1 MPSRMDRY
9 KTSVDSNDNTLSRSR
24 KNKDLYDELANN
36 TKYTNLSDVS
46 KLTAVDV
53 NKAKNSKT
61 RASYQQLKE
70 YNLNASKPK
79 VKKELEEFNYIY
91 QDHENRIY
99 DINSILK
106 EAKKNREK
114 VDELEKK
121 RSLKNDEFNATKGEH
136 KELKEENKKI
146 KSLIDT
152 IATKTLNGELDVK
165 TSTDLLSDIMA
176 NDESDKVEAMEDK
189 EKKEKSPDIK
199 ETTEDLSISRKIIDK
214 DAINLADTAKALS
227 QEEKKPKKKALE
239 KTIDDLF
246 KDMDKSFYTK
256 SMDLSDKD
264 FVRDLQTE
272 KESKHIFIKIL
283 LVLMVLIIALTVVYF
298 VVFNGDIDNVMKLI
312 KK

>member
-189 EKKEKSPDIK
+189 EKKEKLPDIK

>member
-1 MPSRMDRY
+1 M
-9 KTSVDSNDNTLSRSR
+9 
-24 KNKDLYDELANN
+24 
-36 TKYTNLSDVS
+36 
-46 KLTAVDV
+46 TAVDV

-61 RASYQQLKE
+61 RESYQQLKE

-121 RSLKNDEFNATKGEH
+121 RNLKNDEFNATKGDH

-176 NDESDKVEAMEDK
+176 NDENDKVEAMEDK

>member
-61 RASYQQLKE
+61 RESYQQLKE

-121 RSLKNDEFNATKGEH
+121 RKLKNDEFNATKGDH

-176 NDESDKVEAMEDK
+176 NDENDKVEAMEDK

>member
-61 RASYQQLKE
+61 RESYQQLKE

-121 RSLKNDEFNATKGEH
+121 RNLKNDEFNATKGDH

-176 NDESDKVEAMEDK
+176 NDENDKVEAMEDK